1 MLWNAIHLALSAIR
15 RNLMRSTL
23 TVLGIVIGVAAVI
36 VMVTLGNGATTRVTQ
51 DISSLGTNMFMVM
64 PGQEM
69 RGGGGGMREQARL
82 FEAADV
88 EAIELEIGGVRAV
101 APVSS
106 SSMQV
111 ISGNNNWPTSVYG
124 ATNAYFDVRNF
135 TIGAGRPFSDNEQKV
150 GSAVCIIG
158 DTVRKEVFGSQD
170 PLGSNMRL
178 QALSCQVIGTLA
190 AKGQNSMGMD
200 QDDLVVVPLRMYQ
213 RRISG
218 AGTRYITEM
227 MVGIRDGSDS
237 SSVISDVTRLL
248 RQRRKIQPG
257 KEDDF
262 NVRDPAELVAM
273 LTGTTKTM
281 TMLLGAVAA
290 VSLLV
295 GGIGIMNIMLV
306 SVTERTREI
315 GVRLAIGAFEHD
327 VLTQFLIEAVV
338 LSSFGGLAG
347 ISLGLGGSY
356 LGAKVLGVPFLPDM
370 KMAGISFVFSA
381 LVGVLFGFVPA
392 RKAAQLDPIDALR
405 HE

>member
-1 MLWNAIHLALSAIR
+1 MLWNAIQLALSAIR

-36 VMVTLGNGATTRVTQ
+36 VMVTLGNGATAKVTS

-69 RGGGGGMREQARL
+69 RGMGGGTREQARL

-88 EAIELEIGGVRAV
+88 EAVALEIGGVRAV

-106 SSMQV
+106 KSMQV
-111 ISGNNNWPTSVYG
+111 ISANNNWSTTVNG
-124 ATNAYFDVRNF
+124 ATNAYFDVRNYA
-135 TIGAGRPFSDNEQKV
+135 IAAGRKFNETEEQV
-150 GSAVCIIG
+150 GGAVCIIG
-158 DTVRKEVFGSQD
+158 ATVQKEVFGTQD
-170 PLGSNMRL
+170 PIGSNMRL
-178 QALSCQVIGTLA
+178 QTLSCQVIGTLA
-190 AKGQNSMGMD
+190 SKGQSGMGMD

-218 AGTRYITEM
+218 AGTRYISEM
-227 MVGIRDGSDS
+227 MVGTREGSDS
-237 SSVISDVTRLL
+237 TAVISDVTRLL

-257 KEDDF
+257 KADDF
-262 NVRDPAELVAM
+262 MVRDPQELISM
-273 LTGTTKTM
+273 LTGTTKMM

-338 LSSFGGLAG
+338 LSSLGGLTG
-347 ISLGLGGSY
+347 ICLGMGGSY
-356 LGAKVLGVPFLPDM
+356 AGAQVLNVPFLPDM